1 MPARGATAVLLS
13 ASALIFAGCGG
24 ASTTAE
30 RPPGPVSTLPSLDG
44 AQATPTPPP
53 GTQAPGLS
61 QASVLPDLVV
71 DDVGARTKVNLST
84 LTPSP
89 EPILVWLWAPH

>member
-1 MPARGATAVLLS
+1 MPTRRATAALLS
-13 ASALIFAGCGG
+13 ASALILAGCGG

-30 RPPGPVSTLPSLDG
+30 RPPGPVSTLPSFDG
-44 AQATPTPPP
+44 AQATPTQPP
-53 GTQAPGLS
+53 GTQAPGPS
-61 QASVLPDLVV
+61 QAGVLPDLVV
-71 DDVGARTKVNLST
+71 EDVGARTRINLST